1 MLHGKRILLIVA
13 GGIAAFK
20 SLELIRRLRERGA
33 SVHCVL
39 TEAGAK
45 FVTPLSLQ
53 ALSEDRV
60 YSDMFSLTDESE
72 MGHIQLS
79 RDADLL
85 VVAPATANILARMAG
100 GLADDLA
107 ATVLLA
113 TDKPVL
119 AAPAMN
125 VRMWTHAATVANV
138 ETLKKRG
145 VTFIGPNDGAMACNE
160 HGPGRMSEPEEIVA
174 AIETMLTAERPLAG
188 KRALVTSG
196 PTREAIDPV
205 RYISNHSSG
214 KQGHAIAAA
223 LARLG
228 ADVTL
233 VSGPV
238 AVADPSGLRT
248 VHVELADQMLAAC
261 LAAGAVDVAVC
272 AAAVAD
278 WKAARPANAKIK
290 KKAGAPPPPSSL
302 PPIPTSWR
310 PCRSP
315 GRSVRRWSW
324 ALPPRPRT
332 WSANAIDKRNR
343 KGCDWIVAND
353 VSPATGTFGG
363 ERNTVHLIS
372 EKGVEDWPTL
382 AKDDVALPSGRTHR
396 ASSRPAAIGRSC
408 GVTEDD
414 EGRMNG
420 VESVEIEVMRLP
432 HGRDL
437 ALPDYAT
444 AAAAGADLLAAI
456 DGDIELG
463 PLDRRIVPTGISL
476 ALPVGFE
483 AQVRPRSGLAAKN
496 GDHRGQRTGHH
507 RCRLSRRSGR
517 DPDQSQ
523 PGAVQ
528 DHARHAN
535 CTTDHCA
542 TRPGG
547 LARSRRTRRDGARR
561 RRLRIDGCRPV
572 TDGSVRR
579 A

>member
-20 SLELIRRLRERGA
+20 SLELIRRLREHGA
-33 SVHCVL
+33 AVRCVL

-60 YSDMFSLTDESE
+60 YTDMFSLTDENE

-85 VVAPATANILARMAG
+85 VVAPATANILARMAA

-107 ATVLLA
+107 ATLLLA

-160 HGPGRMSEPEEIVA
+160 HGPGRMSEPAEIVA
-174 AIETMLTAERPLAG
+174 AIEAMLTTEQPLAG

-228 ADVTL
+228 AEVTL

-238 AVADPSGLRT
+238 AVADPAGVRT
-248 VHVELADQMLAAC
+248 IHVDSADQMLAAC
-261 LAAGAVDVAVC
+261 LAAGATDVAVC

-278 WKAARPANAKIK
+278 WKVTRPAGAKIK
-290 KKAGAPPPPSSL
+290 KKAGAQPPPLELSPNPDILATLSKPGPL
-302 PPIPTSWR
+302 R
-310 PCRSP
+310 P
-315 GRSVRRWSW
+315 
-324 ALPPRPRT
+324 ALVVGFAAET
-332 WSANAIDKRNR
+332 ENLVANAIDKRGR

-363 ERNTVHLIS
+363 ERNTVHLVS
-372 EKGVEDWPTL
+372 AKGVEAWPTL
-382 AKDDVALPSGRTHR
+382 AKDEVAGR
-396 ASSRPAAIGRSC
+396 
-408 GVTEDD
+408 
-414 EGRMNG
+414 
-420 VESVEIEVMRLP
+420 
-432 HGRDL
+432 
-437 ALPDYAT
+437 
-444 AAAAGADLLAAI
+444 LAA
-456 DGDIELG
+456 
-463 PLDRRIVPTGISL
+463 RIALHL
-476 ALPVGFE
+476 A
-483 AQVRPRSGLAAKN
+483 RPRSAEAAE
-496 GDHRGQRTGHH
+496 
-507 RCRLSRRSGR
+507 
-517 DPDQSQ
+517 
-523 PGAVQ
+523 
-528 DHARHAN
+528 
-535 CTTDHCA
+535 
-542 TRPGG
+542 
-547 LARSRRTRRDGARR
+547 
-561 RRLRIDGCRPV
+561 
-572 TDGSVRR
+572 
-579 A
+579 

>member
-1 MLHGKRILLIVA
+1 MLQGKRILLIVA

-20 SLELIRRLRERGA
+20 ALELIRRLRERGA
-33 SVHCVL
+33 AVRCIL
-39 TEAGAK
+39 TEAGTR

-60 YSDMFSLTDESE
+60 YTDMFSLTDESE

-85 VVAPATANILARMAG
+85 VVVPATANILARMAG

-160 HGPGRMSEPEEIVA
+160 HGPGRMSEPAEIAA
-174 AIETMLTAERPLAG
+174 AIESMLAANRPLAG

-228 ADVTL
+228 AEVTL

-238 AVADPSGLRT
+238 AVADPPEVRVVRVDS
-248 VHVELADQMLAAC
+248 ADQMLAAC
-261 LAAGAVDVAVC
+261 LAAGRVDVAVC

-278 WKAARPANAKIK
+278 WKVTRAAGAKIK
-290 KKAGAPPPPSSL
+290 KKAGAQPPALELAANPDILATLSKPGAK
-302 PPIPTSWR
+302 R
-310 PCRSP
+310 P
-315 GRSVRRWSW
+315 
-324 ALPPRPRT
+324 ALVVGFAAET
-332 WSANAIDKRNR
+332 EDLVANAIAKRGR

-353 VSPATGTFGG
+353 VSPAIGTFGG
-363 ERNTVHLIS
+363 ERNTVHLVS
-372 EKGVEDWPTL
+372 AAGVENWPTL
-382 AKDDVALPSGRTHR
+382 TKDEVAGR
-396 ASSRPAAIGRSC
+396 
-408 GVTEDD
+408 
-414 EGRMNG
+414 
-420 VESVEIEVMRLP
+420 
-432 HGRDL
+432 
-437 ALPDYAT
+437 
-444 AAAAGADLLAAI
+444 LAARMA
-456 DGDIELG
+456 LH
-463 PLDRRIVPTGISL
+463 L
-476 ALPVGFE
+476 AG
-483 AQVRPRSGLAAKN
+483 PRSAEAAE
-496 GDHRGQRTGHH
+496 
-507 RCRLSRRSGR
+507 
-517 DPDQSQ
+517 
-523 PGAVQ
+523 
-528 DHARHAN
+528 
-535 CTTDHCA
+535 
-542 TRPGG
+542 
-547 LARSRRTRRDGARR
+547 
-561 RRLRIDGCRPV
+561 
-572 TDGSVRR
+572 
-579 A
+579 